1 MIACITILAPKL
13 FLNIRIE
20 YYGPVGVLTK
30 TLDVDLSWDVALPT
44 MHPQEDGSDLREDL
58 EVATDLS

>member
-44 MHPQEDGSDLREDL
+44 MNPQEDGSDLREDL
-58 EVATDLS
+58 EVATDL